1 MQQLEQPE
9 NARLLRVAI
18 VGCPNAGKSTLL
30 NQLIDRKISAV
41 SSKVHTTQKNVI
53 GVYVEN
59 NVQIEF
65 VDTPGVI
72 NLKHMM
78 RHNLELTFINDLK
91 YSIQNCDIIT
101 ILTDVSNQRE
111 QSKLNKGVLSILKE
125 NPEKESILVL
135 NKVDK
140 IKDKRSFLEIIST
153 LTNNIV
159 GGENVSTD
167 HSEREQIK
175 FELKHAKFDTLFKR
189 TEQHYFNY
197 KDQEQSNENENG
209 KGWSNFSRVF
219 MLSALNNDGVDNLRK
234 YFIQKA
240 MPKSWIY
247 NGNIVTPQ
255 NPQRLIIETI
265 REICLESF
273 IQEIPYKLHFRIVMW
288 EIDELENLYLVVDIF
303 CPEKFLSLVIGPKGS
318 TISKIVNHSRESLSN
333 TFRCDVSLKIAV
345 KSFR

>member
-1 MQQLEQPE
+1 MEQPE

-30 NQLIDRKISAV
+30 NQIIGRKISAV

-59 NVQIEF
+59 NTQIEF
-65 VDTPGVI
+65 IDTPGVI

-78 RHNLELTFINDLK
+78 RHNLELTFIKDLK
-91 YSIQNCDIIT
+91 FSIHNCDIIT

-111 QSKLNKGVLSILKE
+111 KSKLNKDILNLLKE
-125 NPEKESILVL
+125 NSEKESILVL

-159 GGENVSTD
+159 GGENVSTN
-167 HSEREQIK
+167 HLEYEQIK
-175 FELKHAKFDTLFKR
+175 FELKHAKYDTIFKR

-197 KDQEQSNENENG
+197 KDKEQSNENA

-219 MLSALNNDGVDNLRK
+219 MISALNNDGVDNLRK

-240 MPKSWIY
+240 IPKSWIY
-247 NGNIVTPQ
+247 NRNIVTPQ

-265 REICLESF
+265 REVCLESF
-273 IQEIPYKLHFRIVMW
+273 IQEIPYKLNFQIVMW

-303 CPEKFLSLVIGPKGS
+303 CPEKFVSLVIGPKGS
-318 TISKIVNHSRESLSN
+318 TISKIVNQSRESLAN